1 MSAKFYPRLE
11 GLRGFSIVLVMI
23 SHYIIIMNFPQL
35 KFLNFGF
42 WGVNLFFVLS
52 GFLITGILLRATESG
67 ESHPSI
73 LKGFY
78 ARRVL
83 RIFPIYY
90 LTILLLFLFRVDN
103 SQTLLPY
110 LVTYTLNL
118 GNIWWNIGN
127 SVTMHFW
134 SLCVEEQF
142 YLFWPVLLIK
152 TPKKYH
158 LLLLILIVISSV
170 VLRAIYQLSGGPGL
184 ETFGHSFTFSCMDS
198 LGAGGL
204 LAYLQ
209 LHRAGLFRKIQQH
222 WVLPTISAVTVFIV
236 IARTFPEESFVF
248 QTFGR
253 LLCSVTGFFL
263 LATGVSGKESLWG
276 RFMGNNWLRY
286 LGRISYGV
294 YIYHWILFFLLDHPF
309 KKWWGGLNFGPLHK
323 LTYNTWIGEFLFF
336 SLLSV
341 VVASFSYYIVE
352 KPFLQLK
359 GRLRWQ

>member
-11 GLRGFSIVLVMI
+11 GLRGFSIILVMI
-23 SHYIIIMNFPQL
+23 SHYIVITNFPQL

-67 ESHPSI
+67 ESHSSI

-83 RIFPIYY
+83 RIFPVYY
-90 LTILLLFLFRVDN
+90 LTILLLCLFQVDN
-103 SQTLLPY
+103 SQTLFSY

-118 GNIWWNIGN
+118 GNIWLNVGN
-127 SVTMHFW
+127 SATMHFW

-152 TPKKYH
+152 TPNKYR
-158 LLLLILIVISSV
+158 LLLMIGIVISSV
-170 VLRAIYQLSGGPGL
+170 ALRAIYQLSGGPAPV
-184 ETFGHSFTFSCMDS
+184 TFGHSFTFSCMDS

-209 LHRAGLFRKIQQH
+209 MHRSGIFRKIQQH
-222 WVLPTISAVTVFIV
+222 WALPAISAA
-236 IARTFPEESFVF
+236 IAFFVMARICREESFIF

-263 LATGVSGKESLWG
+263 LAAGVSDKVSLWG
-276 RFMGNNWLRY
+276 RFLANHRLRY
-286 LGRISYGV
+286 LGKISYGV
-294 YIYHWILFFLLDHPF
+294 YIFHWILYFLFDHPF
-309 KKWWGGLNFGPLHK
+309 KKWWTGLNFGPLSK
-323 LTYNTWIGEFLFF
+323 LAYNAWIGEFLFF

-341 VVASFSYYIVE
+341 VIAGFSYCIIE
-352 KPFLQLK
+352 NPFLQLK